1 MVNRVVTRKVPVQ
14 TVRYVDEQVVQQVP
28 VQTVRMIPE
37 EQVRQVPVQTV
48 RKVVERV
55 ENKVPVQ
62 TMRMVPEE
70 QVRQVPVQVCK
81 FITEE
86 RVEPVSIQVMKYV
99 TEQRTTQV
107 PRVVE
112 KKVPYTYTMRSP
124 RTVVVRVPLDPCG
137 NPIPAAVSQTSA
149 VGTAPAAVARPTSAP
164 SPVAPPSLAPTP
176 AVAPEAAAAPTKT
189 FSDKSAVSPAAE
201 GWTGSGLQHVDPKQA
216 PATGNAAGAIRV
228 EKPTDTGNELR
239 SLETIPTPTGKD
251 AAAAP
256 APAVGQSP
264 TVAPL
269 NLQPQSGPAVEP
281 APPASDPK
289 DVPASET
296 SGRLLR
302 IVPPVDSHTT

>member
-1 MVNRVVTRKVPVQ
+1 MDFRPRPGPTQVVQETTMVNRVVTRKVPVQ

-37 EQVRQVPVQTV
+37 EQVRQVPVQ
-48 RKVVERV
+48 
-55 ENKVPVQ
+55 
-62 TMRMVPEE
+62 
-70 QVRQVPVQVCK
+70 VCK

-86 RVEPVSIQVMKYV
+86 RVAPVSIQVMKYV

-112 KKVPYTYTMRSP
+112 KKVPYTYTVRSP
-124 RTVVVRVPLDPCG
+124 RTVVMRVPLDPCG

>member
-1 MVNRVVTRKVPVQ
+1 
-14 TVRYVDEQVVQQVP
+14 
-28 VQTVRMIPE
+28 
-37 EQVRQVPVQTV
+37 
-48 RKVVERV
+48 
-55 ENKVPVQ
+55 
-62 TMRMVPEE
+62 
-70 QVRQVPVQVCK
+70 VQVCK
-81 FITEE
+81 FVTEE

-99 TEQRTTQV
+99 TEQRTAQV

-112 KKVPYTYTMRSP
+112 KKVPYTYTVRSP
-124 RTVVVRVPLDPCG
+124 RTVVMRVPLDPCG

-176 AVAPEAAAAPTKT
+176 AAAPAPEAAAAPTKT

-216 PATGNAAGAIRV
+216 PATGNQATSNAAGAIRA

-269 NLQPQSGPAVEP
+269 NLQPQSGPAVADRADSRQPHDLKPSGEP
-281 APPASDPK
+281 GLCLHRFS
-289 DVPASET
+289 
-296 SGRLLR
+296 R
-302 IVPPVDSHTT
+302 IVFPDGFFA

>member
-1 MVNRVVTRKVPVQ
+1 
-14 TVRYVDEQVVQQVP
+14 
-28 VQTVRMIPE
+28 
-37 EQVRQVPVQTV
+37 
-48 RKVVERV
+48 
-55 ENKVPVQ
+55 
-62 TMRMVPEE
+62 
-70 QVRQVPVQVCK
+70 
-81 FITEE
+81 
-86 RVEPVSIQVMKYV
+86 MKYV
-99 TEQRTTQV
+99 TEQRTAQV

-112 KKVPYTYTMRSP
+112 KKVPYTYTVRSP
-124 RTVVVRVPLDPCG
+124 RTVVMRVPLDPCG

>member
-1 MVNRVVTRKVPVQ
+1 
-14 TVRYVDEQVVQQVP
+14 
-28 VQTVRMIPE
+28 
-37 EQVRQVPVQTV
+37 
-48 RKVVERV
+48 
-55 ENKVPVQ
+55 
-62 TMRMVPEE
+62 
-70 QVRQVPVQVCK
+70 VQVCK
-81 FITEE
+81 FVTEE

-99 TEQRTTQV
+99 TEQRTAQV

-112 KKVPYTYTMRSP
+112 KKVPYTYTVRSP
-124 RTVVVRVPLDPCG
+124 RTVVMRVPLDPCG

-176 AVAPEAAAAPTKT
+176 AAAPAPEAAAAPTKT

-216 PATGNAAGAIRV
+216 PATGNQATSNAAGAIRA

-269 NLQPQSGPAVEP
+269 NLQPQSGPAAEP

>member
-1 MVNRVVTRKVPVQ
+1 M
-14 TVRYVDEQVVQQVP
+14 
-28 VQTVRMIPE
+28 
-37 EQVRQVPVQTV
+37 
-48 RKVVERV
+48 
-55 ENKVPVQ
+55 
-62 TMRMVPEE
+62 
-70 QVRQVPVQVCK
+70 PVQVCK
-81 FITEE
+81 FVTEE

-99 TEQRTTQV
+99 TEQRTAQV

-112 KKVPYTYTMRSP
+112 KKVPYTYTVRSP
-124 RTVVVRVPLDPCG
+124 RTVVVRVSLDPCG
-137 NPIPAAVSQTSA
+137 NPIPAAVSQTST

-176 AVAPEAAAAPTKT
+176 AAAPAPEAAAAPTKT

-216 PATGNAAGAIRV
+216 PATGNQASGNQATGNAAGAIRA

>member
-1 MVNRVVTRKVPVQ
+1 MVANQVNRVVTRKVPVQ

-37 EQVRQVPVQTV
+37 EQVRQVPVQ
-48 RKVVERV
+48 
-55 ENKVPVQ
+55 
-62 TMRMVPEE
+62 
-70 QVRQVPVQVCK
+70 VCK

-86 RVEPVSIQVMKYV
+86 RVAPVSIQVMKYV

-112 KKVPYTYTMRSP
+112 KKVPYTYTVRSP
-124 RTVVVRVPLDPCG
+124 RTVVMRVPLDPCG

>member
-28 VQTVRMIPE
+28 VQTVRMI
-37 EQVRQVPVQTV
+37 
-48 RKVVERV
+48 
-55 ENKVPVQ
+55 
-62 TMRMVPEE
+62 PEE

-112 KKVPYTYTMRSP
+112 KKVPYTYTVRSP
-124 RTVVVRVPLDPCG
+124 RTVVMRVPLDPCG

>member
-37 EQVRQVPVQTV
+37 EQVRQVPVQ
-48 RKVVERV
+48 
-55 ENKVPVQ
+55 
-62 TMRMVPEE
+62 
-70 QVRQVPVQVCK
+70 VCK

-86 RVEPVSIQVMKYV
+86 RVAPVSIQVMKYV